1 VGNYSVPSGDASPL
15 RVLLVE
21 DSVLL
26 AARLVQFVRRLLYAQ
41 VVATVDTESDA
52 IRYLYESCP
61 DVVILDLH
69 LRKGTG
75 LGVLRALNGA
85 THPKV
90 IVLTNFALPEYRRAA
105 EALGAY
111 AFLDKSRDFGRLS
124 ALLLGFVEERSG
136 PRGGAA

>member
-1 VGNYSVPSGDASPL
+1 
-15 RVLLVE
+15 VLLVE

-26 AARLVQFVRRLLYAQ
+26 AARLVQFIQRLLYAQ
-41 VVATVDTESDA
+41 VVATVDSESDA
-52 IRYLYESCP
+52 IRHLYES
-61 DVVILDLH
+61 DVVVLDLH

-90 IVLTNFALPEYRRAA
+90 IVLTNFSLPEYRRAA

-124 ALLLGFVEERSG
+124 GLLLTFVEERRR
-136 PRGGAA
+136 PGG